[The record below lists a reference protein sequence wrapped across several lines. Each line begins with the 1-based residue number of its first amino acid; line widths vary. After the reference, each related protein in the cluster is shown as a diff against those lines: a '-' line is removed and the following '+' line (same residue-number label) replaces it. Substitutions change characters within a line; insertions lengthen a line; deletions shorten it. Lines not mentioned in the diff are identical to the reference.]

1 VALSITQLGV
11 ELAQIGIFQTCSIS
25 ADTIT
30 GADLGMKIIQT
41 VHVNGYLCTGH
52 KLCLSEAPEI
62 FAFDDCKGV
71 AFVKDGASL
80 HYAANAEDIYT
91 AAAACPMD
99 AILINGEVPI
109 RAK

>member
-1 VALSITQLGV
+1 
-11 ELAQIGIFQTCSIS
+11 
-25 ADTIT
+25 
-30 GADLGMKIIQT
+30 MKIIRT
-41 VHVNGYLCTGH
+41 VHVDGCLCTGH

-62 FAFDDCKGV
+62 FAFDDSKGV
-71 AFVKDGASL
+71 AFVKDDASMY
-80 HYAANAEDIYT
+80 YAVKVEDIFR